1 MGRELIGIS
10 DDDGSGRIE
19 GNDMYK
25 DKVEPVLVT
34 LFNLYSE
41 LNLISISASGPSS
54 SPVSHR
60 YDLRILELVK
70 KTDLILG

>member
-25 DKVEPVLVT
+25 GKVEPVLVT

-41 LNLISISASGPSS
+41 LNSISVSASRPSS
-54 SPVSHR
+54 SPVSHC